1 MLAQKLWQDGMKYVG
16 GWNFG
21 ANGDDAKPVSWIVD
35 RVTKQWGGGASWS
48 IDGAANLHEAQV
60 LKLDCTKAKLH
71 LGWSPKLGVAE
82 AVDWAIEWYKAF
94 AQKKTDMC
102 EMTREHIARFQELK

>member
-1 MLAQKLWQDGMKYVG
+1 M
-16 GWNFG
+16 
-21 ANGDDAKPVSWIVD
+21 I
-35 RVTKQWGGGASWS
+35 KQWGGGASWS
-48 IDGAANLHEAQV
+48 IDGAANLHEAQI

-71 LGWSPKLGVAE
+71 LGWSPKLGAAE